1 MSAVGGETR
10 ERPGGGVEERAREQA
25 EPGRVLVEISDLAK
39 SYRRGS
45 ETIHVFQ
52 DVDLQIR
59 EGEFLALMGPSGS
72 GKSTLLNIL
81 AGLDTPDRGSVV
93 VDGQDITRMNG
104 RRLAAWRSTH
114 VGFIFQ
120 FYNLLPVLTAAQNV
134 ELPLLLTRLS
144 KKQRRD
150 HVMTALEVVGLTDRA
165 EHFPRQ
171 LSGGQQ
177 QRVGIARAIV
187 SDPVMILADEPTG
200 DLDAA
205 SGKEVLDLLQRLSR
219 EFGKTILM
227 VTHDA
232 HAAERALAIMHMDKG
247 VLSR

>member
-1 MSAVGGETR
+1 MSLPNSSAAT
-10 ERPGGGVEERAREQA
+10 A
-25 EPGRVLVEISDLAK
+25 EAPATGRVLVDIRDLAK

-45 ETIHVFQ
+45 EAIRVFEG
-52 DVDLQIR
+52 VNLQIR

-72 GKSTLLNIL
+72 GKSTLLNII
-81 AGLDTPDRGSVV
+81 AGLDSPTSGTVT
-93 VDGQDITRMNG
+93 VDGEDITRMNG
-104 RRLAAWRSTH
+104 KQLATWRSTH
-114 VGFIFQ
+114 IGFIFQ

-144 KKQRRD
+144 QKERRE
-150 HVMTALEVVGLTDRA
+150 HVQHALEIVGLSDRSQ
-165 EHFPRQ
+165 HFPGQ

-187 SDPVMILADEPTG
+187 SDPTIILGDEPTG

-205 SGKEVLDLLQRLSR
+205 SGKEILDLLERLSR

-232 HAAERALAIMHMDKG
+232 HAAERAQDIMHMDKG

>member
-1 MSAVGGETR
+1 MSSPRSAVS
-10 ERPGGGVEERAREQA
+10 PA
-25 EPGRVLVEISDLAK
+25 EAPATGRVLVDIRDLAK
-39 SYRRGS
+39 AYRRGS
-45 ETIHVFQ
+45 ESIRVFEG
-52 DVDLQIR
+52 VNLQIH

-72 GKSTLLNIL
+72 GKSTLLNII
-81 AGLDTPDRGSVV
+81 AGLDSPTSGSVT

-104 RRLAAWRSTH
+104 KQLAAWRSTH
-114 VGFIFQ
+114 IGFIFQ

-144 KKQRRD
+144 KKERRE
-150 HVMTALEVVGLTDRA
+150 HVMHALEIVGLSERS
-165 EHFPRQ
+165 EHYPGQ

-177 QRVGIARAIV
+177 QRVGIARAVV
-187 SDPVMILADEPTG
+187 SDPTIILGDEPTG

-205 SGKEVLDLLQRLSR
+205 SGKEILDLLERLSK

-232 HAAERALAIMHMDKG
+232 HAAERAQDIMHMDKG

>member
-1 MSAVGGETR
+1 MSSPSSA
-10 ERPGGGVEERAREQA
+10 PSPAA
-25 EPGRVLVEISDLAK
+25 APAAGRVLVDIRDLAK

-45 ETIHVFQ
+45 ESIRVFEG
-52 DVDLQIR
+52 VNLQIR

-72 GKSTLLNIL
+72 GKSTLLNII
-81 AGLDTPDRGSVV
+81 AGLDSPTLGSVT

-104 RRLAAWRSTH
+104 KQLAAWRSTH
-114 VGFIFQ
+114 IGFIFQ

-134 ELPLLLTRLS
+134 ELPLLLTKLS
-144 KKQRRD
+144 KKERRE
-150 HVMTALEVVGLTDRA
+150 HVLHALEIVGLSERS
-165 EHFPRQ
+165 EHFPGQ

-177 QRVGIARAIV
+177 QRVGIARAVV
-187 SDPVMILADEPTG
+187 SDPTIILGDEPTG

-205 SGKEVLDLLQRLSR
+205 SGKEILDLLQRLSG

-232 HAAERALAIMHMDKG
+232 HAAERAQDIMHMDKG

>member
-1 MSAVGGETR
+1 MSSPNSAVAVETKT
-10 ERPGGGVEERAREQA
+10 G
-25 EPGRVLVEISDLAK
+25 PGRVLVQIRDLAK
-39 SYRRGS
+39 SYQRGA
-45 ETIHVFQ
+45 EAIRVFDGVNLDIH
-52 DVDLQIR
+52 

-81 AGLDTPDRGSVV
+81 AGLDTPTSGSVV
-93 VDGQDITRMNG
+93 VDGQDITRMNAKQ
-104 RRLAAWRSTH
+104 LAAWRSTH
-114 VGFIFQ
+114 IGFIFQ

-134 ELPLLLTRLS
+134 ELPLLLTHLN

-150 HVMTALEVVGLTDRA
+150 HVMAALEMVGLTDRA

-177 QRVGIARAIV
+177 QRVGIARAVV
-187 SDPVMILADEPTG
+187 SDPTIILGDEPTG
-200 DLDAA
+200 DLDSV
-205 SGKEVLDLLQRLSR
+205 SGNEILDLLERLSG

-232 HAAERALAIMHMDKG
+232 HAASRAKATMHMDKG